1 MATTAAAILQAWK
14 ARINVLNAFD
24 PANVDDRMRADV
36 GMLSTDSGGRDINL
50 TCQPGRRVKSGY
62 TDSDWEA
69 MLIFSAFY
77 TGMDEQGYVHAAT
90 DTENVTADL
99 YDWVSEAAGQDLG
112 LLRFE
117 PQFPTITADEENGE
131 CQVTMMVRVQYRGR

>member
-1 MATTAAAILQAWK
+1 MATTAGNILQAWA
-14 ARINVLNAFD
+14 ARINALGAFD
-24 PANVDDRMRADV
+24 PANADDRIRADV
-36 GMLSTDSGGRDINL
+36 GLSSTDSGGRDVNL

-62 TDSDWEA
+62 SDSDWEA
-69 MLIFSAFY
+69 MLIFSSFY
-77 TGMDEQGYVHAAT
+77 SGLDAQAYLHAAN

-99 YDWVSEAAGQDLG
+99 YDWMCSAEGQDLG

-117 PQFPTITADEENGE
+117 PQFPTITADEQTGE